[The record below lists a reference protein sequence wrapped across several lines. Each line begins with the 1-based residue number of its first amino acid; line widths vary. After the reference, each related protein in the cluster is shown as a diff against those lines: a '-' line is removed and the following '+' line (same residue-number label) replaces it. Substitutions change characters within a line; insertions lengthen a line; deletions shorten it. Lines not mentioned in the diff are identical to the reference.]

1 MTVEIRFAGPADAAE
16 LARLA
21 AVTFP
26 LACPPSLSEAAI
38 AEFIALNL
46 SREKFATYL
55 ADESRILLLAE
66 SDAEAAGYAMLV
78 TGDPSDPAVA
88 AAVSARPTIE
98 LSKFYVLEG
107 HHGRGVAATLMAGT
121 IGAAAGTGAASC
133 WLGVNQQNAR
143 ANRFYEKH
151 GFLQVGTR
159 TFQVGP
165 SLENDFVRELPL
177 P

>member
-1 MTVEIRFAGPADAAE
+1 MTVEIRFAEPRDAAE

-26 LACPPSLSEAAI
+26 LACPPSLSAAAI

-46 SREKFATYL
+46 SEAKFASYL

-66 SDAEAAGYAMLV
+66 SDGEAAGYVMLV
-78 TGDPSDPAVA
+78 TGAPSDPDVA
-88 AAVSARPTIE
+88 AAVSERPTIE

-107 HHGRGVAATLMAGT
+107 HHGRGVAGTLMAGVL
-121 IGAAAGTGAASC
+121 GAAGGTGASSI

-143 ANRFYEKH
+143 ANRFYEKN
-151 GFLQVGTR
+151 GFVQVGTR
-159 TFQVGP
+159 TFQVGS

-177 P
+177 G